1 MTKLVCNRTNDPL
14 HGMDYTLSKDARI
27 FLDKIDSSLV
37 SRSGKEC
44 HWYESA
50 LSNLRNPEIIKYEHA
65 YNEKSKYFIM
75 NAGIKGIEWRTHP
88 DLISYIEETDQ
99 KEFKIM
105 DVQEGKVF
113 TEFPSEIVHDS
124 YMMIISDGPITIA

>member
-1 MTKLVCNRTNDPL
+1 
-14 HGMDYTLSKDARI
+14 
-27 FLDKIDSSLV
+27 
-37 SRSGKEC
+37 
-44 HWYESA
+44 
-50 LSNLRNPEIIKYEHA
+50 
-65 YNEKSKYFIM
+65 M

-113 TEFPSEIVHDS
+113 TEFPSEI
-124 YMMIISDGPITIA
+124 IIM